1 MAENHK
7 PTGPAATYKRAHPPI
22 RNINVEYEQKRTAG
36 QHVADHVTA
45 MLGSWPFIIT
55 QSVFLLAWVVVN
67 AYLAVMIKVHPGY
80 LRAWDPYPFILLN
93 LVLSFQAAYAGP
105 IVMMSQNRQADK
117 DRLAAEHDFEI
128 NVKAEEEVGVIL
140 KQLAH
145 QEQLIIEIL
154 DRANALKPAGAAG
167 GKPDGIQDLVRRV
180 EENDKNIR
188 LLLERMEKQ

>member
-1 MAENHK
+1 MVKDHE
-7 PTGPAATYKRAHPPI
+7 PTGPAATYKRHHPPI
-22 RNINVEYEQKRTAG
+22 RNINVEYEQKRTLG

-45 MLGSWPFIIT
+45 VLGSWPFIIT
-55 QSVFLLAWVVVN
+55 QSMFLMAWMAVN

-80 LRAWDPYPFILLN
+80 LHAWDPYPFILLN
-93 LVLSFQAAYAGP
+93 LVLSFQAAYTGP
-105 IVMMSQNRQADK
+105 IVMMSQNRQSDK

-128 NVKAEEEVGVIL
+128 NIKAEEEVEVIL

-154 DRANALKPAGAAG
+154 DRADAPRAAG
-167 GKPDGIQDLVRRV
+167 GSGDGIEDLVRRV

-188 LLLERMEKQ
+188 LLLERMEKA